1 MKAQALKWI
10 FPAVALG
17 LGVAGFSAV
26 NAVAKGE
33 EEKQVVDTRPV
44 VQVESVQAQD
54 HQVLIQSYGEVMPL
68 ETTQLSV
75 QVAGEVVYW
84 HPNFVAGGVVA
95 KGDVL
100 LSIEKDNYEAAVLQ
114 AEAQLASAQAAL
126 IEEQAQADVA
136 ADEAK
141 RFPNKKHTDLFLR
154 KPQVMSAKA
163 AVKSAKAAL
172 MRAQRDLD
180 NCDVVAPF
188 NGLIVS
194 RDVGLGQFVSTGS
207 VVAKLN
213 NIEQAEIVIPIA
225 GFDSVFLP
233 ETISGTKA
241 TLFNKGVNGFTREAQ
256 IHRDLGTVD
265 TQTRMSNLV
274 VRIDDPYAL
283 NSDQPKVKFGTY
295 VQVSFL
301 GKTLKQIYRLPQE
314 LVNNQTVWLLNDKAE
329 LEPRQVQ
336 VVREEGEYFLV
347 GAGLNN
353 SDKVVVT
360 LPEYPQRGMSVK
372 VAGAD
377 ESNTQGASLEK
388 L

>member
-68 ETTQLSV
+68 EATQLSV

-95 KGDVL
+95 KGDIL

-188 NGLIVS
+188 NGLVVS

-265 TQTRMSNLV
+265 TETRMSNLV

>member
-84 HPNFVAGGVVA
+84 HPGFVAGGVVA
-95 KGDVL
+95 KGDIL

-172 MRAQRDLD
+172 MRAQRDLE

-241 TLFNKGVNGFTREAQ
+241 TLFNKGVNGFSREAQ

-274 VRIDDPYAL
+274 VRVDDPYAL

-314 LVNNQTVWLLNDKAE
+314 LVNNQTVWLLNDNAE
-329 LEPRQVQ
+329 LEPREVQ

>member
-10 FPAVALG
+10 FPFVALG
-17 LGVAGFSAV
+17 LGVAGFAAV
-26 NAVAKGE
+26 NAVAKSE

-84 HPNFVAGGVVA
+84 HPSFVAGGVVA
-95 KGDVL
+95 KGDTL

-114 AEAQLASAQAAL
+114 AEAQLASAEAAL

-172 MRAQRDLD
+172 MRARRDLE

-207 VVAKLN
+207 VVARLN
-213 NIEQAEIVIPIA
+213 NIEQAEVVIPIA

-233 ETISGTKA
+233 ETVGGTKA
-241 TLFNKGVNGFTREAQ
+241 TVFNKGVNGFTREAQ

-314 LVNNQTVWLLNDKAE
+314 LINNQTVWLLNDNAE

-347 GAGLNN
+347 GAGLSN

-360 LPEYPQRGMSVK
+360 LPEYPQRGMAVK

-377 ESNTQGASLEK
+377 ESTEQGAGLEK

>member
-68 ETTQLSV
+68 EATQLSV

-95 KGDVL
+95 KGDIL

-265 TQTRMSNLV
+265 TETRMSNLV